1 MWYDLFINNYSGD
14 IRMQERYHNY
24 ILRMLREE
32 RENELDRNRQDNME
46 HDISMEWIRHFEKR
60 SLESNSKK
68 V

>member
-1 MWYDLFINNYSGD
+1 
-14 IRMQERYHNY
+14 MQERYHNY